1 MPTSSVPRSL
11 ALSIGCVL
19 AASGPAGAVVPKKLA
34 IDAPALTPLPS
45 SGIGKP
51 LRAQK
56 HLRYGTS
63 TPSPAWHKF
72 TTMRGTSWQVAWD
85 PATGVPA
92 QIFGAGIPAPGANAD
107 PAIAER
113 IARQVL
119 ADHIA
124 LLAPGA
130 AVTDFELVSNHS
142 AAGMRSIG
150 FIQRAGGKRV
160 VGGQISFRFKADR
173 LFVIGSQALP
183 NVAFATPKTRLA
195 IPQLRVR
202 ALDIVRAD
210 LGLPTAPASALGEEV
225 VLPLVTDDA
234 ILGYRLARSIELNAG
249 GDGRFLAYVDAATG
263 AAIAVRQLNVYA
275 TGTVLFHSVDRYPAR
290 GRIDR
295 PAHLAHVTVN
305 GAGQSTTA
313 AGGVTWSN
321 ESVAELTT
329 SVEGDLIKVVNK
341 AKDNPDTPEAENML
355 ASATMSLAPGGSV
368 IWDAS
373 GNELADAQLNSY
385 IAANIA
391 KDYVRAN
398 LDPALPTL
406 DEQMTVNVNIAQSCN
421 AFYDGNAIN
430 FFQSSDQCENTGRI
444 LDVVYH
450 EYGHHVHAREVIP
463 GVGDFDESMSEGAAD
478 FLAASITGDSG
489 MGRGFFFFDQ
499 PLRELDPTDAEWL
512 WPQDIAE
519 IHHTGLIFAGAFW
532 DLRKALIAEKGEAA
546 GIALVN
552 KLYVGALRRSIS
564 IPSSLIETL
573 AEDDDDGN
581 LANGTPNECTIRA
594 AFGQHGLREITGTV
608 NAPGLLTLPALAI
621 GVHIDVT
628 GVSDRCPGEEPIS
641 AELSWVPPYTGVPRP
656 GSVLAVPAGPGSYFA
671 QLPLSPQESVYY
683 KVKLKF
689 ADNTTKQLPDN
700 LADSYYQLYQGETV
714 KLYCT
719 SFDTTNPFSEG
730 WTTGTDD
737 GGTSPFE
744 WGIPTAGATDPHQA
758 YSGFKI
764 LAMRL
769 DGEYNAKQRAW
780 LKSPPIDVGQYS
792 DVRVQYRRWLAVEDS
807 HFDTAMVTAN
817 DKKAWV
823 NFTGDIGDA
832 SSLHHIDREWRFHD
846 VPLSGYFSG
855 HTLEVGWEI
864 KSDGGLQLGGW
875 QLDDV
880 CIVANPYSVCGDGV
894 KSGSE
899 QCDTGAA
906 NQDLPD
912 VCRTDCRAPT
922 CGDGI
927 VDSKEECDVGPDGDY
942 LCSKQCTI
950 VGPEAGCCSSSG
962 GSGSLLLAGL
972 VGGLVIRRRRRR
984 VASSS

>member
-1 MPTSSVPRSL
+1 MPPSSGPRTL

-19 AASGPAGAVVPKKLA
+19 AAAAPAGAVVPKKLA
-34 IDAPALTPLPS
+34 LDAPALTPLPS
-45 SGIGKP
+45 SGIAKT

-56 HLRYGTS
+56 QLRYGTS

-85 PATGVPA
+85 PATGVPS
-92 QIFGAGIPAPGANAD
+92 QIFGAGIAALGANAD
-107 PAIAER
+107 PAVAER

-119 ADHIA
+119 GDHIA

-130 AVTDFELVSNHS
+130 SVGDFELVSNHS
-142 AAGMRSIG
+142 AGGMRSVG

-183 NVAFATPKTRLA
+183 NVAFSTPKTRLA
-195 IPQLRVR
+195 LPQLRVR
-202 ALDIVRAD
+202 ALEIVRAD
-210 LGLPTAPASALGEEV
+210 LGLPAASASALGEEV

-234 ILGYRLARSIELNAG
+234 VLGYRLARSIEINAG
-249 GDGRFLAYVDAATG
+249 GDGRYLAYVDAATG
-263 AAIAVRQLNVYA
+263 AAIATRQLNVYA
-275 TGTVLFHSVDRYPAR
+275 TGNVLLHSVDRYPAR

-295 PAHLAHVTVN
+295 PAHAAHVTVN
-305 GAGQSTTA
+305 GAGQTTSTAGSVNWDA
-313 AGGVTWSN
+313 AGNAEVVT
-321 ESVAELTT
+321 TT
-329 SVEGDLIKVVNK
+329 EGDLVKIVNK
-341 AKDNPDTPEAENML
+341 AKDNADTPAAEDAM
-355 ASATMSLAPGGSV
+355 ATATMSLPPGGSV
-368 IWDAS
+368 VWDLSADEF
-373 GNELADAQLNSY
+373 GDAQLNAFA
-385 IAANIA
+385 AANIA

-398 LDPALPTL
+398 IDAALPTL
-406 DEQMTVNVNIAQSCN
+406 DQQLTVNVNIAQNCN

-430 FFQSSDQCENTGRI
+430 FFQASDQCENTGRI

-499 PLRELDPTDAEWL
+499 PLRELDPMDAEWL

-564 IPSSLIETL
+564 IPSSLVETL

-594 AFGQHGLREITGTV
+594 AFGRHGLREITGTV

-628 GVSDRCPGEEPIS
+628 GVSDRCPGEEPTA

-656 GSVLAVPAGPGSYFA
+656 GTAVAIPAGPGSYFA

-683 KVKLKF
+683 KVKIKF
-689 ADNTTKQLPDN
+689 ADNTTKELPVN

-714 KLYCT
+714 TLYCT
-719 SFDTTNPFSEG
+719 NFDTTNPFSEG
-730 WTTGTDD
+730 WTTGVDE
-737 GGTSPFE
+737 GGPSPFE

-764 LAMRL
+764 MAMRL
-769 DGEYNAKQRAW
+769 DGEYNPKQRAW
-780 LKSPPIDVGQYS
+780 LASPPIDVGQYS

-823 NFTGDIGDA
+823 NFTGD
-832 SSLHHIDREWRFHD
+832 
-846 VPLSGYFSG
+846 LS
-855 HTLEVGWEI
+855 HVCC
-864 KSDGGLQLGGW
+864 LG
-875 QLDDV
+875 
-880 CIVANPYSVCGDGV
+880 
-894 KSGSE
+894 
-899 QCDTGAA
+899 
-906 NQDLPD
+906 
-912 VCRTDCRAPT
+912 R
-922 CGDGI
+922 
-927 VDSKEECDVGPDGDY
+927 
-942 LCSKQCTI
+942 
-950 VGPEAGCCSSSG
+950 
-962 GSGSLLLAGL
+962 
-972 VGGLVIRRRRRR
+972 
-984 VASSS
+984 